1 MDWDNLDLFQ
11 DSSSCSDRRATISTS
26 DGRSGAGK
34 SFGSNRRGSTLF
46 RQDKRPKCDTEDS
59 IALSESPMMKSKT
72 CSDGFEGFS
81 IVKNRVPSAANSPF
95 VKGDDLFRSLHN
107 RGRSSSNGCRLF
119 PSGVPHSPQEYHT
132 PMSHPVDTEKFLTQ
146 ISSLQDEIALKNNE
160 LHQVKIEL
168 EKANAARAEAVEDAN
183 SIRFM
188 SSLQEQRISEL
199 EQQQSRD
206 RMERNE
212 AISQKSRKHRAVVK
226 KLNQD
231 RAAYEERADQ
241 MIQQM
246 NEQMGQLQKM
256 AMSRIEVSSSTS
268 IRTIY
273 GQINPLLYLLKIC
286 SLLRRS

>member
-11 DSSSCSDRRATISTS
+11 DNAVSDRRATISTS
-26 DGRSGAGK
+26 DGRASSAK
-34 SFGSNRRGSTLF
+34 VFGSNRRGSTLF
-46 RQDKRPKCDTEDS
+46 RQDKRPKCDAEDS
-59 IALSESPMMKSKT
+59 IALSESPMLKAKT
-72 CSDGFEGFS
+72 SSEGFEGFS

-119 PSGVPHSPQEYHT
+119 PSGVPPSPQEYHT
-132 PMSHPVDTEKFLTQ
+132 PMSHPVDTEKYLSQ
-146 ISSLQDEIALKNNE
+146 IAALQDELALKNNE
-160 LHQVKIEL
+160 LHQTKQEL
-168 EKANAARAEAVEDAN
+168 EKAKTAHSEATEEAN
-183 SIRFM
+183 SNRFM
-188 SSLQEQRISEL
+188 CSLQEQRIVEL

-206 RMERNE
+206 RMDRNE
-212 AISQKSRKHRAVVK
+212 ALSQKSRKHRAVVK

-256 AMSRIEVSSSTS
+256 AMSRIEV
-268 IRTIY
+268 
-273 GQINPLLYLLKIC
+273 P
-286 SLLRRS
+286 